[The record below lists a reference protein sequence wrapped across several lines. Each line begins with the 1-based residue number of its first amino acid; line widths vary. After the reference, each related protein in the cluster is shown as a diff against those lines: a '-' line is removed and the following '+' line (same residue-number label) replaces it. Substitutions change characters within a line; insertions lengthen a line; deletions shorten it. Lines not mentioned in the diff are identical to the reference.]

1 MATQPHTHE
10 SVLAKF
16 YAAEKIY
23 MSDPSESNFDQM
35 VASFSADLKIIQTP
49 GLPYG
54 GVWEGVAGF
63 RGWSEQMSTLFDVVD
78 VQNPTVFTNEQSDRV
93 LILGRLI
100 LRVRKSQKILDNP
113 MIQNMLID
121 REAGLIKE
129 IQPFYWDVQ
138 GLVEAVEL
146 R

>member
-1 MATQPHTHE
+1 MAAQAHTPQ

-23 MSDPSESNFDQM
+23 MSDPSESNFSEM
-35 VASFSADLKIIQTP
+35 VGNFSTDLKIIQTP

-63 RGWSEQMSTLFDVVD
+63 RGWSEQMSTLFDIVD
-78 VQNPTVFTNEQSDRV
+78 VQNPAVFTNEQSDRV
-93 LILGRLI
+93 LVLGRLI
-100 LRVRKSQKILDNP
+100 LRVRQSQKILDNP
-113 MIQNMLID
+113 MVQSMLID

-138 GLVEAVEL
+138 GLVEAVKPQ
-146 R
+146 